1 MLTLIIIY
9 AVKVLVMNVN
19 FTNMQKI
26 PLTRKLY
33 IYVHYIDKKK
43 IIFYS
48 VIFQSTDPDCYL
60 LVTMSKRP
68 DYMTTTFPTTT
79 TLSKTTTEE
88 SFSA

>member
-1 MLTLIIIY
+1 MDF
-9 AVKVLVMNVN
+9 N
-19 FTNMQKI
+19 FTNMQRV
-26 PLTRKLY
+26 PFTRNLY